1 MITHKQLSLAEVLKI
16 SKIISTMTDTCF
28 FLFLMKPLTLMKLF
42 LFLLF
47 PIFTPEPEDHASTSF
62 ILAQGTSIPAYFLNP
77 DRHAPDCVFEVLSGI
92 V

>member
-1 MITHKQLSLAEVLKI
+1 MITHKQLSLAEVFENFQNNF
-16 SKIISTMTDTCF
+16 DNDRY
-28 FLFLMKPLTLMKLF
+28 

>member
-1 MITHKQLSLAEVLKI
+1 MK
-16 SKIISTMTDTCF
+16 DTCF

-77 DRHAPDCVFEVLSGI
+77 DRHAPDCVFEVLSGTA
-92 V
+92 